1 MTFDDDFLSLIS
13 VSTSTMHFML
23 FNYGFFCLLTPVLI
37 IVLIL
42 FYIYRRIVE
51 ALLKHQ
57 LKDRFV
63 GLLEGT
69 DCIWAIEEPSALSV
83 INVLVVLEKDQ
94 HQVNANVLESFRN
107 LIKERLIGSTFE
119 KILCRKNKKYG
130 YYFWERAKE
139 IDLKERI
146 RWLEHDQTR
155 CDGYCD
161 DIYSES
167 LKRVL
172 EKKCNQP
179 LPQHHSTSWEILIS
193 KNCSCVSHQHV
204 RRMEEGR
211 SILDRGRRNKI
222 KIPVLFRI
230 HHALGDGPALLKLFL
245 ETIADKPNEVSTI
258 PEEKF
263 SLGRQRKNCERT
275 SLKLPIFTHCV
286 KNFNVC
292 EQPCYSNNVL
302 SACMPF
308 ADLQTLRIL
317 KTVARNYFNAK
328 IKYFEHVT
336 FDELK
341 NEMQI
346 FLYEWWIILKE
357 FLIKEVYEK
366 VKIFGKNL
374 VVFVLMP
381 SYLMD
386 QAIRSMDKNSL
397 HGSKL
402 TGQKIVT
409 YWSEN
414 DYRNPSQQKL
424 LTKIKEIKNITGARF
439 VEVLL
444 AALSSSL
451 HKYFLRINEI
461 PPNSLTV
468 VLPAK
473 MENSK
478 ERLSNDISVGLLP
491 LCISEINGK
500 VYSNLDEDSRT
511 IERLQ
516 EIMKLNNKLRED
528 LDYLINFWVMKFFS
542 AVLPEILLRLLLE
555 SHSTMVFSNL
565 SGCQEVHIVGCPVK
579 NIIFWIPNKSNT
591 GIGFSLFS
599 YNEQLHL
606 SVVADKA
613 LVKNE
618 KVFSKILGNT
628 VYEIE
633 QLHESLTSTRFS
645 KKFHS
650 IGKAPMDKEIGVP

>member
-1 MTFDDDFLSLIS
+1 MWNDKKKRLLFSEQIEVRPRRILFILAFDNDNSSSLIS
-13 VSTSTMHFML
+13 VSTSTMNFMV
-23 FNYGFFCLLTPVLI
+23 FNYGFFCLLTPILI
-37 IVLIL
+37 IVLIFL
-42 FYIYRRIVE
+42 YIYRRIVE
-51 ALLKHQ
+51 IILKYQ

-107 LIKERLIGSTFE
+107 LIKERLIGSNFE
-119 KILCRKNKKYG
+119 KILYRRNKKYG

-245 ETIADKPNEVSTI
+245 ETIADKPNEVSAI
-258 PEEKF
+258 PEEKC

-275 SLKLPIFTHCV
+275 SLDLPIFTHCV
-286 KNFNVC
+286 KNFNVY
-292 EQPCYSNNVL
+292 EQPCYSNSVL

-317 KTVARNYFNAK
+317 KMVVQNYLNAK

-336 FDELK
+336 FDEFK
-341 NEMQI
+341 NEVQMLI
-346 FLYEWWIILKE
+346 YEWWIIFKE
-357 FLIKEVYEK
+357 FLMKEVYEK
-366 VKIFGKNL
+366 VKIFAKNL
-374 VVFVLMP
+374 VVLILMP

-386 QAIRSMDKNSL
+386 QAIRSMDKKFVNIL
-397 HGSKL
+397 
-402 TGQKIVT
+402 
-409 YWSEN
+409 
-414 DYRNPSQQKL
+414 RN
-424 LTKIKEIKNITGARF
+424 F
-439 VEVLL
+439 
-444 AALSSSL
+444 
-451 HKYFLRINEI
+451 
-461 PPNSLTV
+461 
-468 VLPAK
+468 
-473 MENSK
+473 
-478 ERLSNDISVGLLP
+478 P
-491 LCISEINGK
+491 L
-500 VYSNLDEDSRT
+500 
-511 IERLQ
+511 
-516 EIMKLNNKLRED
+516 
-528 LDYLINFWVMKFFS
+528 
-542 AVLPEILLRLLLE
+542 
-555 SHSTMVFSNL
+555 
-565 SGCQEVHIVGCPVK
+565 
-579 NIIFWIPNKSNT
+579 
-591 GIGFSLFS
+591 
-599 YNEQLHL
+599 
-606 SVVADKA
+606 
-613 LVKNE
+613 
-618 KVFSKILGNT
+618 
-628 VYEIE
+628 
-633 QLHESLTSTRFS
+633 
-645 KKFHS
+645 
-650 IGKAPMDKEIGVP
+650 